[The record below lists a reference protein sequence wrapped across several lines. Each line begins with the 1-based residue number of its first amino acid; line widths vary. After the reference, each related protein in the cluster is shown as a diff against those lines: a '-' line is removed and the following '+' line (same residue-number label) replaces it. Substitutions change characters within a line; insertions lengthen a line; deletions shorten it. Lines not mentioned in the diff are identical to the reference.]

1 MEEQS
6 NEALW
11 YVVHTYSGYENKVAT
26 DLQTMVENRRLQ
38 DLICDIKVPTE
49 MVPEIKDGKERMVE
63 HKLFPGYVLVK
74 MVMNDDT
81 WYVVRNTRG
90 CTGFVGPASK
100 PVPLTAEEVE
110 KMGVEKAAPLTVDF
124 NVGDTVQITAGPLE
138 GFMGLVEG
146 IDTLHKAHKA
156 FQGAGGDLHGIADV
170 EIDGQRS
177 RLLDAHLLHFLSGQG
192 DRLRGRA
199 DEACAAARIAHDIPG
214 IVVHDH
220 LDQNVAGEQLVL
232 HHTLLAVLDL
242 GDHLGRD
249 LDVTDQILQAAVLHH
264 GL

>member
-1 MEEQS
+1 M
-6 NEALW
+6 
-11 YVVHTYSGYENKVAT
+11 
-26 DLQTMVENRRLQ
+26 
-38 DLICDIKVPTE
+38 
-49 MVPEIKDGKERMVE
+49 E

-146 IDTLHKAHKA
+146 IDTESFKVKLKVNMFGPRDAR
-156 FQGAGGDLHGIADV
+156 
-170 EIDGQRS
+170 RS
-177 RLLDAHLLHFLSGQG
+177 GHRA
-192 DRLRGRA
+192 GRA
-199 DEACAAARIAHDIPG
+199 
-214 IVVHDH
+214 
-220 LDQNVAGEQLVL
+220 
-232 HHTLLAVLDL
+232 AVTNRHPFYQ
-242 GDHLGRD
+242 GK
-249 LDVTDQILQAAVLHH
+249 TAVRFL
-264 GL
+264 

>member
-100 PVPLTAEEVE
+100 PEPLTEAEVA
-110 KMGVEKAAPLTVDF
+110 KMGVENVVTDLSVEYK
-124 NVGDTVQITAGPLE
+124 VGDTVEITAGPME
-138 GFMGLVEG
+138 GSVGTVE
-146 IDTLHKAHKA
+146 
-156 FQGAGGDLHGIADV
+156 
-170 EIDGQRS
+170 EIDIPARKVRVKITMFGRE
-177 RLLDAHLLHFLSGQG
+177 LPAELELHQVKLF
-192 DRLRGRA
+192 
-199 DEACAAARIAHDIPG
+199 
-214 IVVHDH
+214 
-220 LDQNVAGEQLVL
+220 
-232 HHTLLAVLDL
+232 
-242 GDHLGRD
+242 
-249 LDVTDQILQAAVLHH
+249 
-264 GL
+264 